1 MSAVCAAIAG
11 VNQAI
16 TSGNASQ
23 LLQAMQHEDTRLSG
37 VNPENVQWYMDV
49 LSKAIKDKA
58 EVCVCTYVY
67 IYIHIC
73 PHILDQRGFSP
84 LCDYYWVG
92 VCYTHDRTPFTSPVD
107 QLNIGPLKL
116 PLN

>member
-16 TSGNASQ
+16 ASGNASQ
-23 LLQAMQHEDTRLSG
+23 LLQSMQNEDTRLSG

-58 EVCVCTYVY
+58 EVCVCTCMH
-67 IYIHIC
+67 IY
-73 PHILDQRGFSP
+73 PHTLTVMSKG
-84 LCDYYWVG
+84 G
-92 VCYTHDRTPFTSPVD
+92 
-107 QLNIGPLKL
+107 
-116 PLN
+116 